1 MDARSHV
8 KKRPFLSGLSGGVNR
23 KALRVG
29 PKLTNMKKIL
39 STLGMLYLS
48 AVIITSCNNGSI
60 EADAKK
66 VAELQCKAQ
75 KLMQKATSG
84 DMSVL
89 EESTKLTTEATAL
102 GNELE
107 GKYTSDSD
115 KKKFAEAL
123 LKEMENCK

>member
-1 MDARSHV
+1 
-8 KKRPFLSGLSGGVNR
+8 
-23 KALRVG
+23 
-29 PKLTNMKKIL
+29 MKKIL
-39 STLGMLYLS
+39 STLGLLIMTALIFT
-48 AVIITSCNNGSI
+48 ACNSGSI
-60 EADAKK
+60 ESDAKK
-66 VAELQCKAQ
+66 VADLQCKAQ

-89 EESTKLTTEATAL
+89 EESTKLSTEATAL
-102 GNELE
+102 GVELE